1 MSTLHGLYIA
11 HKFMQLKLLT
21 PLFLL
26 VLVVLATPTQ
36 AQTPE
41 LIRQLQTTKKCD
53 KCNLNG
59 ANLYG
64 SNLEG
69 ASLSNANLRGA
80 DLRRTN
86 LSGATLS
93 GANLSGADLSDAN
106 LMDADLSDAN
116 MRDATLSKATL
127 SVVLL
132 CNTTLPEGRVSKR
145 DCSRFSQ

>member
-1 MSTLHGLYIA
+1 
-11 HKFMQLKLLT
+11 MQHQLLA
-21 PLFLL
+21 PLLL
-26 VLVVLATPTQ
+26 MVLVGSAIPTQ
-36 AQTPE
+36 AQIPE
-41 LIRQLQTTKKCD
+41 LIRQLQTTKKCE
-53 KCNLNG
+53 KCMLNG

-64 SNLEG
+64 SNLQG
-69 ASLSNANLRGA
+69 ASLSDANLRGA

-93 GANLSGADLSDAN
+93 GANLSSADLSDAN

-116 MRDATLSKATL
+116 LRDATLSKAAL

-145 DCSRFSQ
+145 DCSRFSR

>member
-1 MSTLHGLYIA
+1 MH
-11 HKFMQLKLLT
+11 LKLPTSL
-21 PLFLL
+21 LLL
-26 VLVVLATPTQ
+26 VLVVLASPTQ

-53 KCNLNG
+53 QCNLNG

-69 ASLSNANLRGA
+69 ASLSKANLRGA

-86 LSGATLS
+86 LSGSTLS

-106 LMDADLSDAN
+106 L
-116 MRDATLSKATL
+116 RDATLSKATL